1 MSADVVRSSE
11 LSSMAASVDDL
22 VRRVARIGEAASRSD
37 ADRVPR
43 GGKGALSV
51 SQELF
56 EAERALT
63 DAARRLANTAEAL
76 KEAGRG

>member
-1 MSADVVRSSE
+1 
-11 LSSMAASVDDL
+11 MAASVNDL
-22 VRRVARIGEAASRSD
+22 VRRVALIGEAAAGTD
-37 ADRVPR
+37 GDRVPR
-43 GGKGALSV
+43 GGRGVLTV

-63 DAARRLANTAEAL
+63 DAARRLANVAEAL